1 MKKVLIN
8 TPITEE
14 QKEIL
19 ENAARGRCELIFDR
33 NHPLDDVEVLIG
45 HAKVSEL
52 EAAKK
57 LQWFHYVHAG
67 TEHFRGMKLPEGTL
81 FTNGSGAFGVMLA
94 EHMLAGILAHVRQL
108 PHYASL
114 QRAHRWER
122 DWQEATL
129 EGKVALILG
138 AGDIGSEVAKRL
150 EAFDMIVLGI
160 RRTQEDL
167 PYFDEIHP
175 MAHLDQLLPLADVV
189 VCALPGGDATIG
201 LMNKFRLRKMKP
213 TAILANC
220 GRGSLIVTDDLV
232 EVLQEGHLGGCVLDV
247 LDPEPLP
254 EDHPLWDM
262 ENVILTPHIGGL
274 GFGHVAE
281 TSDKIYRL
289 AAKNLARF
297 LSGEPLLNI
306 ADPIVGGRK

>member
-1 MKKVLIN
+1 MKKVLVN
-8 TPITEE
+8 TPITPE
-14 QKEIL
+14 QQEML

-33 NHPLDDVEVLIG
+33 SYPLEHVDVLIG
-45 HAKVSEL
+45 HAETQEL
-52 EAAKK
+52 AAAKN

-67 TEHFRGMKLPEGTL
+67 TERFRSLRLPEGAL

-108 PHYASL
+108 PHYSKL
-114 QRAHRWER
+114 QREHRWER
-122 DWQEATL
+122 QWKESTL

-138 AGDIGSEVAKRL
+138 TGDIGSEIAKRL

-175 MAHLDQLLPLADVV
+175 MQHLDQLLPLADVV

-201 LMNKFRLRKMKP
+201 LLNKFRLRKMKP
-213 TAILANC
+213 NAILANC
-220 GRGSLIVTDDLV
+220 GRGSLIVTEDLV
-232 EVLQEGHLGGCVLDV
+232 EVLREGHLGGCVLDV
-247 LDPEPLP
+247 MDPEPLP
-254 EDHPLWDM
+254 ADHPLWDM

>member
-1 MKKVLIN
+1 
-8 TPITEE
+8 
-14 QKEIL
+14 
-19 ENAARGRCELIFDR
+19 
-33 NHPLDDVEVLIG
+33 
-45 HAKVSEL
+45 
-52 EAAKK
+52 
-57 LQWFHYVHAG
+57 
-67 TEHFRGMKLPEGTL
+67 
-81 FTNGSGAFGVMLA
+81 MLA
-94 EHMLAGILAHVRQL
+94 EHMLAGILSHVRQL
-108 PHYASL
+108 PHYAKL
-114 QRAHRWER
+114 QREHRW
-122 DWQEATL
+122 DNNWQETTL

-175 MAHLDQLLPLADVV
+175 MQHLDQLLPLADVV

-201 LMNKFRLRKMKP
+201 LLNKFRLRKMKP

-220 GRGSLIVTDDLV
+220 GRGSLIVTEDLV

-254 EDHPLWDM
+254 ADHPLWDM
-262 ENVILTPHIGGL
+262 EKVILTPHVGGL
-274 GFGHVAE
+274 AFGHVAE
-281 TSDKIYRL
+281 TSDKVYRL